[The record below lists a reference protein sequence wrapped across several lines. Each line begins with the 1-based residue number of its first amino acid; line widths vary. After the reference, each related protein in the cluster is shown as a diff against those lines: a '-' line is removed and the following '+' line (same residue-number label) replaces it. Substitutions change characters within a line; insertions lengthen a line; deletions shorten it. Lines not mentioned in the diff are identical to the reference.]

1 MSRIHRILQILVLLW
16 LGSFS
21 FLRANVFHRY
31 DPRLEEAIAF
41 INNAQQPENCTG
53 LSYLTMDIG
62 IHGGFAAQFQLAAK
76 EWMHLFA
83 AYNYSVPVLIQGR
96 IIGYSNHA
104 SCDHVKQEW
113 TCYFQP
119 MSSCEETI
127 RKTGKQI
134 SNNKPRRWSP
144 VPDEFQKHGYAFWWG
159 VVQYRMFQLQPVVA
173 EYIHALATVM
183 NKGNGFPYG
192 LPLAGLHVRHGDK
205 RTDGFR
211 EHSLDEELNFL
222 RHSPDCAVINF
233 AGDCFSTLNIS
244 SHGSLV
250 TLHRLAKKHGVVIE
264 RTSVD
269 RFNRTSDT
277 GNADIA
283 IDARSLWQT
292 HSAAALGGGHRP
304 GHGGHHGPFGRHNV
318 SSGASPSS
326 GTGSHHG
333 NGNGTGMLAHD
344 AELVIPVQLF
354 IASDDVN
361 VVRSAAREGFLT
373 SPVGVSQ
380 GTTTAQAG
388 MLKTLLS
395 HPEIA
400 HRATL
405 EILSDIYF
413 LSQCNT
419 LIGISASQVFRMAV
433 ALSNV
438 TGTLHFAAALDG
450 DQIRRVQQLS
460 NKYDIPFPET
470 FYLGR

>member
-1 MSRIHRILQILVLLW
+1 LQVMTFLRGVLLLILSW
-16 LGSFS
+16 MGSLG
-21 FLRANVFHRY
+21 LLKANVYHRY
-31 DPRLEEAIAF
+31 DQRLEDAIAF
-41 INNAQQPENCTG
+41 INNVQQPDNCTG
-53 LSYLTMDIG
+53 LEYLVMDIG

-76 EWMHLFA
+76 EWMHMFA

-96 IIGYSNHA
+96 IIGYSDHSA
-104 SCDHVKQEW
+104 CDHTKHEW

-119 MSSCEETI
+119 MSECEETI
-127 RKTGKQI
+127 RKTGKQLAF
-134 SNNKPRRWSP
+134 SRPRRWSP
-144 VPDEFQKHGYAFWWG
+144 VPDQFEKYGYAFWWG
-159 VVQYRMFQLQPVVA
+159 VVQYKMFQLQPVVA
-173 EYIHALATVM
+173 EHIHALAALM
-183 NKGNGFPYG
+183 NHGNGFPFG

-222 RHSPDCAVINF
+222 RRSPDCAVINS
-233 AGDCFSTLNIS
+233 AGDCFTRLNVTAHS
-244 SHGSLV
+244 SMV
-250 TLHRLAKKHGVVIE
+250 TLHRVAKKHGIVLD
-264 RTSVD
+264 RSSVD
-269 RFNRTSDT
+269 RFNRTSTT
-277 GNADIA
+277 GNSEIA
-283 IDARSLWQT
+283 VDPRSLWST
-292 HSAAALGGGHRP
+292 HSNHHGHPGHHGGGHN
-304 GHGGHHGPFGRHNV
+304 HHNV
-318 SSGASPSS
+318 TSGSI
-326 GTGSHHG
+326 G
-333 NGNGTGMLAHD
+333 NTTAPDSTVAHD

-354 IASDDVN
+354 VASDDVS
-361 VVRSAAREGFLT
+361 VVTSASRQGYLT
-373 SPVGVSQ
+373 GPIGVSQ
-380 GTTTAQAG
+380 GTTTAQDG

-438 TGTLHFAAALDG
+438 TGTLHFAAAMDG